1 VNNQSLVAL
10 SQRLDALESQL
21 RDLHGNVEELQNNG
35 ETLRKQQRDLYA
47 DLDRRI
53 SALEAALKSGTIAG
67 PAGGT
72 GLAAGPGAAAGAASA
87 DQAAYNH
94 AFEAL
99 KAADYGA
106 AIAQFRDF
114 LRLYAHSALADNAQ
128 YWLGEATTSRAITMT
143 RSAHLR
149 RSARNI
155 RNRARRPMR
164 CSNSAMR
171 NMSSST

>member
-1 VNNQSLVAL
+1 MLSLSRAWPALILGVIALNGCASTPDEPDPAQVKLNDIDERLGRVERVVNNQSLVAL

-21 RDLHGNVEELQNNG
+21 RDLRGNVEELQNNG

-53 SALEAALKSGTIAG
+53 SALEAALKNGTIAG

-72 GLAAGPGAAAGAASA
+72 GLAAAPGAAAGAASA

-99 KAADYGA
+99 KAADYSA

-114 LRLYAHSALADNAQ
+114 LRL
-128 YWLGEATTSRAITMT
+128 
-143 RSAHLR
+143 
-149 RSARNI
+149 
-155 RNRARRPMR
+155 
-164 CSNSAMR
+164 
-171 NMSSST
+171 